1 MRAVRI
7 RGVAGAIARL
17 AVGITVACLTP
28 ADLSAQPTIGTIATL
43 AGTGTP
49 GFSGDDSDAHSAQLN
64 APAGVVADT
73 AGNVYIA
80 DAGNFRIRRVDA
92 VTGVISTF
100 AGTGTAG
107 SSGDGGPAINAQ
119 FQEIKSLAIN
129 SAGDLFISDGS
140 RVRKIT
146 AATGDIDTV
155 AGGGAT
161 IPFMYAG
168 PATDVTFTPAQI
180 TVDGGDDLY
189 IVADAGGTFLVSSV
203 IYKVTTATGDIS
215 TVQFFTPGFTAYGVA
230 VDEDGAVY
238 VSTNRYI
245 SRWIGGQRTTFGNG
259 GHHTRLAFDASG
271 NLYMSDP
278 YWVYL
283 VDMTTGALQPVA
295 GSAWADL
302 GATSS
307 LFGGDDGPA
316 TAAQLSRV
324 LGFAFGPAGIM
335 YIAEADNHRVRRVTP
350 PTPTLELTT
359 LAGTGVPGYTGEG
372 TASVAALNF
381 PSGVAVDANG
391 NVFIA
396 DSSNHRIRRVTP
408 AGAIATYGGTGTQG
422 YTGDGGPATAAR
434 LNTPRGVAVDAAG
447 NIYVADYANHRVR
460 RIRAATGV
468 ISTIAGTGIAGFS
481 GDGGVATSARLY
493 HPAAVAVD
501 AAGNVY
507 IADQHNMRVRRVAAG
522 TNVITTLAG
531 NGTPGTFG
539 DGGPAVFAQ
548 LNYPQGVAVDG
559 SGNVYIADTYNSRI
573 RRINPA
579 GTITTVAGRATPVGE
594 AAFAGEGDPATSAA
608 LNYPCGVAVDSAGN
622 VYIADTLNRRVRKL
636 TIATGTLRTIA
647 GNGQLASSGDGWPA
661 TSGNLL
667 FPRGVAVDAFGKIYV
682 AEDGHRVRR
691 VAAFAARPTN
701 LTLRRYGP
709 TGVILTWAAT
719 PSATSY
725 IVKRGTTPSGQT
737 VYASGIT
744 GTLAYIVGSI
754 NTRYY
759 FKVSA
764 VVAGVESPNSE
775 EVAITLVS
783 NAHRSD
789 LDGDGRSDLMLYR
802 PTANANWFTRSSRNA
817 YAIGAGNWNFQWG
830 ALGDIPMPGDWDGDG
845 RLDPTVGRPATNEVF
860 ILYSSRNYDP
870 AQYGWIANVE
880 FTTFGGPDGQPC
892 VADFDA
898 DGRSDTCVYRP
909 ATGSGQY
916 EQGGWSIMLS
926 SGAWAF
932 NTRLTF
938 TWGAPGDI
946 PLTMDVDAD
955 GRADLGLYRPSTG
968 QWFFRYSSLGYDP
981 AQYGYFAWGSTGD
994 MPLSADF
1001 DGDARG
1007 DVAVYRPATGQWFV
1021 LFSSTGYDPAQYGYF
1036 QWGAPGDQPKL
1047 GDFDGDGRTDV
1058 TVYRPTSGQWFIRY
1072 SSRAYDPAQYGYYA
1086 WGAIGDIAIPTN

>member
-1 MRAVRI
+1 MRPVQI
-7 RGVAGAIARL
+7 RRIARVITGHVL
-17 AVGITVACLTP
+17 GIVVACLIP
-28 ADLSAQPTIGTIATL
+28 AAVSAQPTIGTIATL
-43 AGTGTP
+43 AGTGTA
-49 GFSGDDSDAHSAQLN
+49 GFSGDASAATSAQLN
-64 APAGVVADT
+64 APASVVAD
-73 AGNVYIA
+73 AAENVYIA
-80 DAGNFRIRRVDA
+80 DAGNFRVRRVDA
-92 VTGVISTF
+92 VTGVISTV

-107 SSGDGGPAINAQ
+107 FSGDGGPAINAQ
-119 FQEIKSLAIN
+119 FQEIKSLAITG
-129 SAGDLFISDGS
+129 AGDLFVSDGS

-146 AATGDIDTV
+146 AASGDIDTI

-161 IPFMYAG
+161 DPYMYAG
-168 PATDVTFTPAQI
+168 PAINVNLSPAQI
-180 TVDGGDDLY
+180 TVDGAGDLF
-189 IVADAGGTFLVSSV
+189 VLSGHVV
-203 IYKVTTATGDIS
+203 YKVATATGDIS
-215 TVQFFTPGFTAYGVA
+215 TVQPFSLSVFVYGLA
-230 VDEDGAVY
+230 VDAEDGAVY

-245 SRWIGGQRTTFGNG
+245 SRWIGGQRTDFGNG

-278 YWVYL
+278 YWVDL
-283 VDMTTGALQPVA
+283 VDVTTGALQPVA

-307 LFGGDDGPA
+307 PFGGDGGPA

-324 LGFAFGPAGIM
+324 LGFAFGPSGTM

-350 PTPTLELTT
+350 PTSTLELTT

-372 TASVAALNF
+372 TASVSALNF
-381 PSGVAVDANG
+381 PSGVAVDASG
-391 NVFIA
+391 NVFVS

-408 AGAIATYGGTGTQG
+408 AGAMTTYGGTGTQG
-422 YTGDGGPATAAR
+422 YVGDGGPATAAR

-447 NIYVADYANHRVR
+447 NVYVADYANHRVR
-460 RIRAATGV
+460 RIRASTGV

-481 GDGGVATSARLY
+481 GDGGVATNARLY

-507 IADQHNMRVRRVAAG
+507 IADQHNMRVRRVAAA
-522 TNVITTLAG
+522 TNVITTIAG

-594 AAFAGEGDPATSAA
+594 AAFAGEGEPATSAA
-608 LNYPCGVAVDSAGN
+608 LNYPCGVAVDAAGN

-636 TIATGTLRTIA
+636 TIATGILRTIA
-647 GNGQLASSGDGWPA
+647 GNGQLASSGDLWPA

-667 FPRGVAVDAFGKIYV
+667 FPRGVAVDAWGSVYV

-691 VAAFAARPTN
+691 VVAFAARPTH

-719 PSATSY
+719 PGATSY

-775 EVAITLVS
+775 EVAITLVT

-789 LDGDGRSDLMLYR
+789 LDGDGRSDLVLYR
-802 PTANANWFTRSSRNA
+802 PTANANWFTRSSRNG
-817 YAIGAGNWNFQWG
+817 YAIGAGNWNFPWG

-845 RLDPTVGRPATNEVF
+845 RLDPTVGRPATNEAF

-870 AQYGWIANVE
+870 AQYGWIANVQL
-880 FTTFGGPDGQPC
+880 TTFGGPDGQPC

-898 DGRSDTCVYRP
+898 DGRSDACIYRP

-916 EQGGWSIMLS
+916 AQGGWSIMLS
-926 SGAWAF
+926 SEQWAF

-946 PLTMDVDAD
+946 PLAMDIDAD

-994 MPLSADF
+994 MPLAADF

-1021 LFSSTGYDPAQYGYF
+1021 LFSSTGYNPAQYGYF

-1058 TVYRPTSGQWFIRY
+1058 TVYRPTNGQWFIRY
-1072 SSRAYDPAQYGYYA
+1072 SSRGYDPVQYGYYA
-1086 WGAIGDIAIPTN
+1086 WGAIGDIALPTN